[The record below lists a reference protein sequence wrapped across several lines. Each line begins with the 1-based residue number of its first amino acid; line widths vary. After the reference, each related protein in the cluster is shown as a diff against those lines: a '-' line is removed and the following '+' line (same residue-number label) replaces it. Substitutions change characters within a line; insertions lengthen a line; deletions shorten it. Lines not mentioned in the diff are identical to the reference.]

1 MTERLEMC
9 TKDLSQEKIRLLG
22 ELFPNC
28 ITESKENEKVVR
40 SVDFDALRQEL
51 SDHVVEGPKE
61 RYQFT
66 WPDKNKA
73 RVLANAPTTMTL
85 RPCREESVDF
95 DTTKNLYI
103 EGDNLEVL
111 KILRETY
118 LGKIKMIYIDPPY
131 NTGNDFVY
139 DDDYSMS
146 AEEYSQKSG
155 DISDSGERLVLNT
168 SSNGRF
174 HTDWLNMIYPRLV
187 LARDLLCDDGAIF
200 LSIDDCEECNLK
212 KICDEI
218 FGESNHINSI
228 SVKMSELSGVKMKH
242 LNKYAKLKET
252 LYIYAKN
259 ANKIQLTIEKKHKD
273 PESLEKYL
281 KYYSN
286 IITNIDDPCEKWV
299 IKPLNQYFKEL
310 GISIQNNE
318 INNWK
323 LENANKL
330 IYRTNSKTIDNYI
343 KYGGDS
349 KGICK
354 IINGDGNEIIKWDDK
369 EMLFLSKYVDEY
381 IGDIWTDV
389 STINL
394 NKETESVVFENGQ
407 KPVFMLKRIIKSLNL
422 RNEIILD
429 FFAGSSST
437 AYATILQNLE
447 DSGNRQYIMV
457 QIPED
462 LDKKM
467 INTSGTTKQTI
478 NEIIDFLDSISRP
491 HVLTEIGKERIRRL
505 GKKIQN
511 QRNDIDIG
519 FRVYKLD
526 SSNMTDV
533 FFNPESFKQMNVEEF
548 GNNVK
553 PDRSSEDLLTQAMLE
568 LGIELSAKIET
579 KSIENTPVSI
589 VDDGYLVACL
599 SDLCSES
606 TITAL
611 AKREIKP
618 TYAVIRNGP
627 GMTDQMLSNIEQ
639 IFKTYSPGTEVRL
652 I

>member
-9 TKDLSQEKIRLLG
+9 TKDLSQEKIRLLS

-51 SDHVVEGPKE
+51 SDHVIEGPKE

-73 RVLANAPTTMTL
+73 RVLANTPTTMTL

-118 LGKIKMIYIDPPY
+118 LGKVKMIYIDPPY

-174 HTDWLNMIYPRLV
+174 HTDWLNMIYPRLL
-187 LARDLLCDDGAIF
+187 LAKDLLKDNGVIF
-200 LSIDDCEECNLK
+200 ISIDDNEVVNLV
-212 KICDEI
+212 KICNEI
-218 FGESNHINSI
+218 FGENNFAGLFPWQSR
-228 SVKMSELSGVKMKH
+228 
-242 LNKYAKLKET
+242 
-252 LYIYAKN
+252 
-259 ANKIQLTIEKKHKD
+259 Q
-273 PESLEKYL
+273 
-281 KYYSN
+281 
-286 IITNIDDPCEKWV
+286 
-299 IKPLNQYFKEL
+299 
-310 GISIQNNE
+310 SIQNDTDIS
-318 INNWK
+318 INHEYVVAYAKVRRQSNRRLKESNASTWFKEDSFVFLPIELDQSKFDNPDNDPRGLWK
-323 LENANKL
+323 ADPMDAPNVRPNLTYTIINPKTGESYNPPQGRHWRFEKKKFEEALADNRIVWGKNGEGKPQLKVFYSEKQLFGSVDNSWWSGDRFGTSTFGTKELIKIFDGKAPFDTPKPTKL
-330 IYRTNSKTIDNYI
+330 I
-343 KYGGDS
+343 
-349 KGICK
+349 
-354 IINGDGNEIIKWDDK
+354 
-369 EMLFLSKYVDEY
+369 
-381 IGDIWTDV
+381 
-389 STINL
+389 INL
-394 NKETESVVFENGQ
+394 
-407 KPVFMLKRIIKSLNL
+407 IKLVS
-422 RNEIILD
+422 RPQDGDIILD
-429 FFAGSSST
+429 FFSGSATT
-437 AYATILQNLE
+437 A
-447 DSGNRQYIMV
+447 DSLININSKDGGNRSFIMV
-457 QIPED
+457 QTPDNIEQKG
-462 LDKKM
+462 L
-467 INTSGTTKQTI
+467 NTGYNNI
-478 NEIIDFLDSISRP
+478 C
-491 HVLTEIGKERIRRL
+491 EIGKERIRRAGFRL
-505 GKKIQN
+505 A
-511 QRNDIDIG
+511 DESIDSG

-533 FFNPESFKQMNVEEF
+533 FFDPESFKQMNVEEF

-568 LGIELSAKIET
+568 LGIKLSAKIET
-579 KSIENTPVSI
+579 ESIENNPVSI

-599 SDLCSES
+599 SNSCSES
-606 TITAL
+606 IITAL

>member
-1 MTERLEMC
+1 M
-9 TKDLSQEKIRLLG
+9 LS

-73 RVLANAPTTMTL
+73 RVLANTPTTMTL

-118 LGKIKMIYIDPPY
+118 LGKVKMIYIDPPY

-174 HTDWLNMIYPRLV
+174 HTDWLNMIYPRLL
-187 LARDLLCDDGAIF
+187 LAKDLLTQDGVIF
-200 LSIDDCEECNLK
+200 ISIDDNEMSNLS

-218 FGESNHINSI
+218 FGESNKIATVVWKRKRGRDNS
-228 SVKMSELSGVKMKH
+228 
-242 LNKYAKLKET
+242 AKWFSKSHEYL
-252 LYIYAKN
+252 LIYAKKSDNFKINRLELDESTKN
-259 ANKIQLTIEKKHKD
+259 AYKNPDNDPRGPWRMLGCWARGTQGGVKYSFTDKKGQFFAERLWLMSKEKLTALDVDNKLVIRGDNIYRKMFIDENEGKIPETLWDDVSNAANASDEIKRIFGKIAFDTPKPSEYIQRMVSIATDENDIVMDFFSGSSTTADSVLKINHKD
-273 PESLEKYL
+273 GKHRHF
-281 KYYSN
+281 
-286 IITNIDDPCEKWV
+286 V
-299 IKPLNQYFKEL
+299 
-310 GISIQNNE
+310 
-318 INNWK
+318 
-323 LENANKL
+323 
-330 IYRTNSKTIDNYI
+330 
-343 KYGGDS
+343 
-349 KGICK
+349 
-354 IINGDGNEIIKWDDK
+354 
-369 EMLFLSKYVDEY
+369 
-381 IGDIWTDV
+381 
-389 STINL
+389 
-394 NKETESVVFENGQ
+394 
-407 KPVFMLKRIIKSLNL
+407 
-422 RNEIILD
+422 
-429 FFAGSSST
+429 
-437 AYATILQNLE
+437 
-447 DSGNRQYIMV
+447 MV
-457 QIPED
+457 QIPEI
-462 LDKKM
+462 
-467 INTSGTTKQTI
+467 INDDNNICTI
-478 NEIIDFLDSISRP
+478 GKDRIRF
-491 HVLTEIGKERIRRL
+491 IGKEF
-505 GKKIQN
+505 
-511 QRNDIDIG
+511 NDTNLDVG

-526 SSNMTDV
+526 SSNMTNV
-533 FFNPESFKQMNVEEF
+533 FFDPESFKQMNVEEF

-553 PDRSSEDLLTQAMLE
+553 PDRSFEDLLTQAMLE

-579 KSIENTPVSI
+579 ELIEDNPVSI

-599 SDLCSES
+599 SNSCSEPI
-606 TITAL
+606 ITAL
-611 AKREIKP
+611 ARREIKP
-618 TYAVIRNGP
+618 TYAIIRNGS

>member
-28 ITESKENEKVVR
+28 ITESKENERVVR

-73 RVLANAPTTMTL
+73 RVLANTPTTMTL

-118 LGKIKMIYIDPPY
+118 LGKVKMIYIDPPY

-139 DDDYSMS
+139 DDDYSIS
-146 AEEYSQKSG
+146 SEEYIQKSG
-155 DISDSGERLVLNT
+155 DISDLGERLFLNT
-168 SSNGRF
+168 SNNGRF
-174 HTDWLNMIYPRLV
+174 HTDWLNMIYPRL
-187 LARDLLCDDGAIF
+187 LLSKDLLTDDGVIF
-200 LSIDDCEECNLK
+200 ISIDENEVDNLS
-212 KICDEI
+212 KICTEI
-218 FGESNHINSI
+218 FGERNHICKFIWKSKLGKVGTTSLI
-228 SVKMSELSGVKMKH
+228 STVHEYILCF
-242 LNKYAKLKET
+242 AK
-252 LYIYAKN
+252 
-259 ANKIQLTIEKKHKD
+259 KIENVH
-273 PESLEKYL
+273 
-281 KYYSN
+281 
-286 IITNIDDPCEKWV
+286 
-299 IKPLNQYFKEL
+299 FKT
-310 GISIQNNE
+310 IQNVTEGRKENLRQWGIADRRE
-318 INNWK
+318 DRPSMYYPITIDGITVYPTREDGTDGRWRVGEDMAK
-323 LENANKL
+323 QLLDEGRLELNYNKGKYS
-330 IYRTNSKTIDNYI
+330 IYRTFPPGTSNIPYDTLLLDSIGTTAKGATMLKTLEMNKMFDYSKPTELIEHFAMLCT
-343 KYGGDS
+343 DS
-349 KGICK
+349 
-354 IINGDGNEIIKWDDK
+354 
-369 EMLFLSKYVDEY
+369 S
-381 IGDIWTDV
+381 DIVMDFFSGSGT
-389 STINL
+389 TAQAIINL
-394 NKETESVVFENGQ
+394 NVNGG
-407 KPVFMLKRIIKSLNL
+407 KRS
-422 RNEIILD
+422 
-429 FFAGSSST
+429 F
-437 AYATILQNLE
+437 
-447 DSGNRQYIMV
+447 IMV
-457 QIPED
+457 QLPEETD
-462 LDKKM
+462 P
-467 INTSGTTKQTI
+467 NSEPHHAGF
-478 NEIIDFLDSISRP
+478 NYISD
-491 HVLTEIGKERIRRL
+491 IGKERIRRAGSL
-505 GKKIQN
+505 INNMSQKK
-511 QRNDIDIG
+511 DMDLG

-526 SSNMTDV
+526 SSNMTNV
-533 FFNPESFKQMNVEEF
+533 FFDPELFKQMNVEEF

-579 KSIENTPVSI
+579 ESIENNPVSI

-599 SDLCSES
+599 SNSCSES
-606 TITAL
+606 IITAL

-639 IFKTYSPGTEVRL
+639 IFKTYSPGTEIRL

>member
-9 TKDLSQEKIRLLG
+9 TKDLSQEKIRLLS

-51 SDHVVEGPKE
+51 SGHVIEGPKE

-73 RVLANAPTTMTL
+73 RVLANTPTTMTL

-118 LGKIKMIYIDPPY
+118 LGKVKMIYIDPPY

-174 HTDWLNMIYPRLV
+174 HTDWLNMIYPRLL
-187 LARDLLCDDGAIF
+187 LAKDLLKDNGVIF
-200 LSIDDCEECNLK
+200 ISIDDNEVVNLV
-212 KICDEI
+212 KICNEI
-218 FGESNHINSI
+218 FGENNFAGLFPWQSR
-228 SVKMSELSGVKMKH
+228 
-242 LNKYAKLKET
+242 
-252 LYIYAKN
+252 
-259 ANKIQLTIEKKHKD
+259 Q
-273 PESLEKYL
+273 
-281 KYYSN
+281 
-286 IITNIDDPCEKWV
+286 
-299 IKPLNQYFKEL
+299 
-310 GISIQNNE
+310 SIQNDTDIS
-318 INNWK
+318 INHEYVVAYAKVRRQSNRRLKESNASTWFKEDSFVFLPIELDQSKFDNPDNDPRGLWK
-323 LENANKL
+323 ADPMDAPNVRPNLTYTIINPKTGESYNPPQGRCWRFEKKKFEEALADNRIVWGKNGEGKPQLKVFYSEKQLFGSVDNSWWSGDRFGTSTFGTKELIKIFDGKAPFDTPKPTKL
-330 IYRTNSKTIDNYI
+330 I
-343 KYGGDS
+343 
-349 KGICK
+349 
-354 IINGDGNEIIKWDDK
+354 
-369 EMLFLSKYVDEY
+369 
-381 IGDIWTDV
+381 
-389 STINL
+389 INL
-394 NKETESVVFENGQ
+394 
-407 KPVFMLKRIIKSLNL
+407 IKLVS
-422 RNEIILD
+422 RPQDGDIILD
-429 FFAGSSST
+429 FFSGSATT
-437 AYATILQNLE
+437 A
-447 DSGNRQYIMV
+447 DSLININSKDGGNRSFIMV
-457 QIPED
+457 QTPDNIEQKG
-462 LDKKM
+462 L
-467 INTSGTTKQTI
+467 NTGYNNI
-478 NEIIDFLDSISRP
+478 C
-491 HVLTEIGKERIRRL
+491 EIGKERIRRAGFRL
-505 GKKIQN
+505 A
-511 QRNDIDIG
+511 DESIDSG

-533 FFNPESFKQMNVEEF
+533 FFDPESFKQMNVEEF

-568 LGIELSAKIET
+568 LGIKLSAKIET
-579 KSIENTPVSI
+579 ESIENNPVSI

-599 SDLCSES
+599 SNSCSES
-606 TITAL
+606 IITAL